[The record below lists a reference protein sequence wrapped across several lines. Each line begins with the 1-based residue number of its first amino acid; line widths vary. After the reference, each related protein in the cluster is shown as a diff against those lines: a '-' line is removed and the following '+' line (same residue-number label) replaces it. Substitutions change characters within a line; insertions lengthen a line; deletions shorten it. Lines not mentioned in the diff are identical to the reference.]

1 MIAAVSSG
9 AADIAFCLPQRV
21 PVYLHDT
28 TGSVVERR
36 VNEHTDNIFML
47 PQNIIR
53 GAPYDN
59 ARTVVGDAAD
69 DPVLRRDGPL
79 DHLRAEIEIAHRVRS
94 VFVDIG
100 NEFAVE
106 SALMRGQRHH
116 LLVVKRDAELL
127 RNEISDL
134 LAGGAVLAGD
144 GDDDAR
150 LRGFERHGVSVIRAQ
165 RLRLADIVLFEELP
179 VEYKSYECRF
189 SCLRRFR
196 AGLASRLYRG
206 RRAEPD
212 LSAAYHQADRRS
224 YGCGFGASADK
235 TIRREFPGFV
245 NTAFP
250 NYPTY
255 RQKNAARFCK
265 PRRILLLFLN

>member
-1 MIAAVSSG
+1 MPVIRRPRLVG
-9 AADIAFCLPQRV
+9 VADIAFCLPQRV

-28 TGSVVERR
+28 TDSVVERR

-69 DPVLRRDGPL
+69 DPVLRCDGAL

-106 SALMRGQRHH
+106 PALMRGQRHH

-127 RNEISDL
+127 RNELSDL

-179 VEYKSYECRF
+179 VEYKPHDARQD
-189 SCLRRFR
+189 LRNRIR
-196 AGLASRLYRG
+196 QPEPAQPEAGEKIAERDEQHDRPYHRK
-206 RRAEPD
+206 RRAF
-212 LSAAYHQADRRS
+212 Q
-224 YGCGFGASADK
+224 
-235 TIRREFPGFV
+235 T
-245 NTAFP
+245 
-250 NYPTY
+250 
-255 RQKNAARFCK
+255 
-265 PRRILLLFLN
+265 